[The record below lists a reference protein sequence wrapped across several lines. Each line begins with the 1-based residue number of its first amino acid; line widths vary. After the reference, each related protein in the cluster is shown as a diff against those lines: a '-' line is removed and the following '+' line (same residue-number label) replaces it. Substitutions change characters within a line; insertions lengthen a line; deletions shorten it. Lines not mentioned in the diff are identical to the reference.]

1 MLDEVEADAAREMFA
16 LAGTLSRSEAVMA
29 RRAGERIAIILND
42 LLFENDPLG
51 GLPVAEIVGG
61 TAP

>member
-1 MLDEVEADAAREMFA
+1 MLDEAEAHAAREMFA

-51 GLPVAEIVGG
+51 GLPAAEAVEG
-61 TAP
+61 TAS

>member
-1 MLDEVEADAAREMFA
+1 MLDETETEAAREILA
-16 LAGTLSRSEAVMA
+16 LARTLARSEAVMA

-51 GLPVAEIVGG
+51 GLPAAENIDGR
-61 TAP
+61 AS